1 MPKENM
7 QTVVSSHSTVRVNE
21 QVQSLNKNMSSE
33 IKVSDVYVE
42 SVEKRIQDLGV
53 EIDSDNKEKL

>member
-1 MPKENM
+1 MPTENM

>member
-1 MPKENM
+1 M

-42 SVEKRIQDLGV
+42 SVEKRIQDLGI